1 MSDTFHVVCPKCD
14 MVNRIPRDRPA
25 DAAKCGR
32 CHARLF
38 EGQPV
43 ALTGERFR
51 KHLAGSDIPVIADFW
66 AGWCG
71 PCRAMAP
78 IFERA
83 ARELEPRARFVKV
96 DVDAEPQLASE
107 LGVQGIPA
115 LLAFKKGQVA
125 ARRAGVTD
133 LNFLKGWVQQ
143 LAA

>member
-1 MSDTFHVVCPKCD
+1 MSDSFHVVCPECD
-14 MVNRIPRDRPA
+14 MVNRIPTDRPA
-25 DAAKCGR
+25 NAAKCGR
-32 CHARLF
+32 CHGRLF
-38 EGQPV
+38 EGQPL
-43 ALTGERFR
+43 ALTAERFR

-78 IFERA
+78 IFDRA
-83 ARELEPRARFVKV
+83 AKELEPRARFVKI

-107 LGVQGIPA
+107 FGVQGIPA
-115 LLAFKKGQVA
+115 LIAFRKGQVA

-133 LNFLKGWVQQ
+133 LNSLKGWVQQ